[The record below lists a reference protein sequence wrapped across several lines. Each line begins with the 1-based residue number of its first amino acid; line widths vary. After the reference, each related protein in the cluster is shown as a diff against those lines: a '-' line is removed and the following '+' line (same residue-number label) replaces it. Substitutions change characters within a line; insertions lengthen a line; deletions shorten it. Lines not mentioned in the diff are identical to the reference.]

1 VALFFREFH
10 SIKNGLFATLFY
22 QLKDSSRPLL
32 VVLAVV
38 LVLAAWCD
46 FEEDDEDE

>member
-1 VALFFREFH
+1 
-10 SIKNGLFATLFY
+10 
-22 QLKDSSRPLL
+22 LKDSSRRLL

-38 LVLAAWCD
+38 LVLASWCD